1 MRLLDTQY
9 TATPFYGSRRMTAW
23 LRSQGYAVNR
33 KRVTRLMQQDGDC
46 GHLYEAAAE
55 PGGRGTRDLS
65 VSLARRADRAGQPCV
80 EHRYDVYPLAAGVCL
95 SGGGDRL
102 VQSVRTVLGLIDH
115 AGWRLLPG
123 GTGDGAPRGTPRDL
137 QH

>member
-1 MRLLDTQY
+1 ALI
-9 TATPFYGSRRMTAW
+9 
-23 LRSQGYAVNR
+23 AVLAGFDCR
-33 KRVTRLMQQDGDC
+33 PLQLCGQSEAGDPADAADGDC

-80 EHRYDVYPLAAGVCL
+80 EHRYEVYPLAAGVCL

-123 GTGDGAPRGTPRDL
+123 GT
-137 QH
+137 